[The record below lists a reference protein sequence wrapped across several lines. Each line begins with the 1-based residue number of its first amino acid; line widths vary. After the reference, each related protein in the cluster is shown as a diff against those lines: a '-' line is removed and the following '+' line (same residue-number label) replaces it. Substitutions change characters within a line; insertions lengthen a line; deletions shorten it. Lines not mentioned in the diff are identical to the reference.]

1 MISGI
6 ILFLG
11 IFTLHTI
18 PGMRSRVGLSSRI
31 FTSYVWDI
39 GLAIIPFSEILPSN
53 MRLFNAATFIRAIS
67 PFFIFD
73 ISFSGTGIF
82 I

>member
-1 MISGI
+1 M
-6 ILFLG
+6 
-11 IFTLHTI
+11 
-18 PGMRSRVGLSSRI
+18 
-31 FTSYVWDI
+31 

-82 I
+82 IFTFSIFTKLKMGMPGVTFIPISTFFLEMMPSNGA